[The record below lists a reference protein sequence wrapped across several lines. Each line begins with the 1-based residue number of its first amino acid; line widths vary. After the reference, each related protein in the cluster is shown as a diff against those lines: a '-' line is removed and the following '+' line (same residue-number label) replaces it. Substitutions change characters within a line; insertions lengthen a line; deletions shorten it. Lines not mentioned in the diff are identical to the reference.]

1 MLIIYGRRDLMN
13 IDRALVGVRVAV
25 FIGLRLCVYGR
36 GSLMDIDRTLGACVV
51 VFAGARLV
59 IDSQVNYVAGET
71 RKR

>member
-13 IDRALVGVRVAV
+13 
-25 FIGLRLCVYGR
+25 
-36 GSLMDIDRTLGACVV
+36 IDRTLGACVV